1 MKKIQAINPKNQVIV
16 NRCVKALLRYEML
29 NDLRNLAEDS
39 ENISDYKKYDRL
51 CEQVWDRYLDYLYS
65 LPKNQQRAIEFKGT
79 VSLKQT
85 S

>member
-39 ENISDYKKYDRL
+39 ENEREYKKYDRL
-51 CEQVWDRYLDYLYS
+51 CEQVFDRYLDYLYS
-65 LPKNQQRAIEFKGT
+65 LPKNQQRAITFKGT
-79 VSLKQT
+79 VSLKT
-85 S
+85 NL